1 MRQGEMVKT
10 KEVAR
15 TAPEVERDRLVTKV
29 KSCVDGPD
37 AVAVAEKVVEA
48 ARMVM
53 ELDREVA
60 ASAAP
65 VKIRGW

>member
-1 MRQGEMVKT
+1 M
-10 KEVAR
+10 
-15 TAPEVERDRLVTKV
+15 ERDRLVTKV